1 MEPGTGLWGL
11 LNEGESRSICEARLE
26 YSAGILRACDPYGCT
41 EIEVDPPIAV
51 LPSPPIL
58 RPFTI
63 TEVVYLE
70 LERRVYVEP
79 GMILWA
85 TAPLDIEVMKSGR
98 PIARLASTRAKYRLV
113 GSLVEGVIARNH
125 RTRIWREPPE
135 ELEPCLGMV
144 AVRISKGR
152 DAIEGIP
159 FNAGHATLYRD
170 ERWRIVYSR
179 ISVSIGPNIIDARTE
194 PMPPL
199 PGEIRPL
206 RKPPYL
212 TPAKSLSLGQTAVVV
227 ERGWRLWPSLRG

>member
-1 MEPGTGLWGL
+1 MESSTGSWGAL
-11 LNEGESRSICEARLE
+11 EEGETRSICDAHLE
-26 YSAGILRACDPYGCT
+26 YSEGVLRACDPYGCT
-41 EIEVDPPIAV
+41 EIEVDPPIAI

-79 GMILWA
+79 GMILWS
-85 TAPLDIEVMKSGR
+85 TAPLDIEVIKSGR
-98 PIARLASTRAKYRLV
+98 PIARLATTRVKYRLV

-125 RTRIWREPPE
+125 RTRLQRSPPE
-135 ELEPCLGMV
+135 EIEPCLGIV

-159 FNAGHATLYRD
+159 FNAGHAILYRD
-170 ERWRIVYSR
+170 KKWRIVYSR
-179 ISVSIGPNIIDARTE
+179 ISVSIGPNIMDAKTE
-194 PMPPL
+194 AVPPL
-199 PGEIRPL
+199 PGELRPL
-206 RKPPYL
+206 RRPPYL
-212 TPAKSLSLGQTAVVV
+212 SSAKSLSLGQTAVVV